1 MKDRA
6 IYEVWTTGPPTI
18 LNLVLPDIKLI
29 EPIIERLDR
38 GGIIDDMAVFD
49 LVTSDP
55 EDSVDNASALEVHA
69 F

>member
-1 MKDRA
+1 M
-6 IYEVWTTGPPTI
+6 
-18 LNLVLPDIKLI
+18 LPDIKLI